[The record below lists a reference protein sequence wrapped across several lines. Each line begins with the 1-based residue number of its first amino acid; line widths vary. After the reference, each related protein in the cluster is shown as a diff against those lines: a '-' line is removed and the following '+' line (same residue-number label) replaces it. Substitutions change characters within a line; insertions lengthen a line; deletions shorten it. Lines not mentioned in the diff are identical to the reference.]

1 MLTVVDLV
9 AEGYDAVYAAWPR
22 SPTLQGIW
30 EREARG
36 SGYPSGFDH
45 ISFLTLDE
53 LRRIDADLGL
63 SPGARLLDVAC
74 GAGGPGLWVAR
85 EHEAR
90 LLGVDF
96 SRVGI
101 QLAARRAIDR
111 RVDAADFT
119 VAAAS
124 ALALADDS
132 VDGAISIDALQYVPD
147 KGAAFTEIARVLSP
161 GARLAFTAFELDPER
176 VADLPVLGIDPVADF
191 VPVLQTSGFDVVCC
205 EETPDWQPRVDA
217 TFRAVMAAQEVLA
230 IEMGDPAMAALL
242 MEASVTLEVRPYRR
256 RVLAVARAN

>member
-1 MLTVVDLV
+1 M
-9 AEGYDAVYAAWPR
+9 
-22 SPTLQGIW
+22 SPTLRGIW

-53 LRRIDADLGL
+53 LRRIAAELRL
-63 SPGARLLDVAC
+63 SPGGRLLDVAC

-85 EHEAR
+85 ENQAR

-96 SRVGI
+96 SRIGI

-119 VAAAS
+119 VGAAS
-124 ALALADDS
+124 GLALADDS
-132 VDGAISIDALQYVPD
+132 VDGAMSIDALQYVPD
-147 KGAAFTEIARVLSP
+147 KRAAFIEIARVLSP
-161 GARLAFTAFELDPER
+161 GARFVFTAFELDPER
-176 VADLPVLGIDPVADF
+176 VADLPVLGVDPVADF
-191 VPVLQTSGFDVVCC
+191 VPGLREAGLDLVSYEQ
-205 EETPDWQPRVDA
+205 TPDWQPRVDA
-217 TFRAVMAAQEVLA
+217 TFRAVMAAQESLA

-256 RVLAVARAN
+256 RVLAVARAS